1 MKKAVI
7 ATGNKQYVVAEGDQ
21 VEVELLKTDA
31 KSVSFDALLVIDGEK
46 ISVGTPAVEG
56 VKVAADVVDPSVK
69 GDKVTSIRFKAKK
82 RVKKV
87 QGHRQQ
93 YTVLKITSIK

>member
-21 VEVELLKTDA
+21 IEVELLKTDA

-46 ISVGTPAVEG
+46 ISVGTPVVEA
-56 VKVAADVVDPSVK
+56 VKVAAEIVDANVK